1 MCVLTQHCKDDK
13 RTAFTTTHKDD
24 KRTAFTTTHKAQIVS
39 TTKTPPPTH
48 KRLYY
53 SKDELSSRVVVEF
66 YHRRPNRERRERCEG
81 RVVFFVAV
89 FIARVKM
96 CTRPLFAV
104 ISLRLEF
111 DFFFLCA
118 RRRSP
123 LEGGR
128 TRPVERRRRARN
140 GTNRTRREES
150 RRGLRPS
157 RSSRA
162 PSRRVSTFVSL
173 FACLGVCSPKDEMGI
188 FWIKQN

>member
-1 MCVLTQHCKDDK
+1 MVATQH
-13 RTAFTTTHKDD
+13 RRQTN
-24 KRTAFTTTHKAQIVS
+24 RIVS
-39 TTKTPPPTH
+39 TTKTPPPPT
-48 KRLYY
+48 KRRLYY

-89 FIARVKM
+89 FVARVKM
-96 CTRPLFAV
+96 CTRRFSPSSQSV
-104 ISLRLEF
+104 WNSI
-111 DFFFLCA
+111 FFLCA

-150 RRGLRPS
+150 RRGLRPL

>member
-1 MCVLTQHCKDDK
+1 MVATQH
-13 RTAFTTTHKDD
+13 RRQTN
-24 KRTAFTTTHKAQIVS
+24 RIVS
-39 TTKTPPPTH
+39 TTKTPPPPT
-48 KRLYY
+48 KRRLYY

-89 FIARVKM
+89 FVARVKM
-96 CTRPLFAV
+96 CTRRFSP
-104 ISLRLEF
+104 SSQMEF
-111 DFFFLCA
+111 DFFFVCA

-128 TRPVERRRRARN
+128 TRPVERRQRARN

-173 FACLGVCSPKDEMGI
+173 FRGVFAKR
-188 FWIKQN
+188 

>member
-13 RTAFTTTHKDD
+13 RTAFTS
-24 KRTAFTTTHKAQIVS
+24 THKAQIVS

-96 CTRPLFAV
+96 CTRRFSPSSQSVWNSIFFFVRAKKKSPGRRTDATGGETSTREKRDESNASGRVATRSPTVAVVSGAFAP
-104 ISLRLEF
+104 RF
-111 DFFFLCA
+111 DFCL
-118 RRRSP
+118 P
-123 LEGGR
+123 LRVFGG
-128 TRPVERRRRARN
+128 V
-140 GTNRTRREES
+140 
-150 RRGLRPS
+150 
-157 RSSRA
+157 
-162 PSRRVSTFVSL
+162 
-173 FACLGVCSPKDEMGI
+173 FAKR
-188 FWIKQN
+188 